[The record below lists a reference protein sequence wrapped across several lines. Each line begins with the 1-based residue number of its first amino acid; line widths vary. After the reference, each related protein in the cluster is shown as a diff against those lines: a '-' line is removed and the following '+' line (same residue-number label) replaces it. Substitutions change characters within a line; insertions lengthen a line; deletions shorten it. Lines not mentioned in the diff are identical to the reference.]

1 VQPKKKIHMKLVS
14 GVGEGFDSLSYGQV
28 VLSEEEPQSNT
39 LLLTLLLLLLLY
51 SELMKLISCCSSS
64 SFKTVLLAVPLLLLP
79 CLLDCFFTGRHGPLL
94 LLSPPSNHLELAHPF
109 FFLFI
114 QDFLS
119 GDIHPGGGGGEF
131 PYPYV

>member
-1 VQPKKKIHMKLVS
+1 MSSSIKLLVLERVVVVLCMS
-14 GVGEGFDSLSYGQV
+14 DGQV

-39 LLLTLLLLLLLY
+39 LLPTLLFVAVIFGTNEAHLLLLLL
-51 SELMKLISCCSSS
+51 
-64 SFKTVLLAVPLLLLP
+64 FHQDHPLAVPSLLLP
-79 CLLDCFFTGRHGPLL
+79 GLLDCFFTGRHGPLL

-119 GDIHPGGGGGEF
+119 GDIHPGGEGGEF
-131 PYPYV
+131 PDPYV